1 MTAFLET
8 LMNGV
13 VLGGMYA
20 LVAMGLNLQYGV
32 SRIMNLSY
40 GEVLMGGAFS
50 TYWLYTL
57 WQVDPL
63 LGLVFGVPAAFAAN
77 WLLYVALL
85 VPLVRRARS
94 REALETDSI
103 LATFGL
109 LFLLKG
115 GALAAWS
122 GDERAYSYL
131 QQPVV
136 VLGSTFAANRLL
148 AFAAAGILAG
158 GAWLVLTRTRIGTA
172 VRAMAVDPVAAR
184 LVAVD
189 VDRLAALTFAAGG
202 ALAAAAGALVSM
214 FLTFSPAV
222 GVEYTLKALI
232 VVIMGGVGQMLGSLA
247 AGIILGVAE
256 SLGAW
261 LVDPGLTLA
270 INFSMFL
277 AVLLL
282 RPRGLFGGR

>member
-1 MTAFLET
+1 MAFIET

-20 LVAMGLNLQYGV
+20 LIAMGLNLQYGV
-32 SRIMNLSY
+32 ARIMNLSY
-40 GEVLMGGAFS
+40 GEFLMGGAFS
-50 TYWLYTL
+50 AFWLYTL

-63 LGLVFGVPAAFAAN
+63 VGLLLGVPAAFVAN
-77 WLLYVALL
+77 WLLYLL
-85 VPLVRRARS
+85 LLAPLVRRAHS
-94 REALETDSI
+94 REQLETDSI

-109 LFLLKG
+109 LFLVKG
-115 GALAAWS
+115 SALAAWS

-148 AFAAAGILAG
+148 AFAAACLLA
-158 GAWLVLTRTRIGTA
+158 LVTWAVLARTRIGTA
-172 VRAMAVDPVAAR
+172 VRAVAVDPVAAQ
-184 LVAVD
+184 LVAID
-189 VDRLAALTFAAGG
+189 VKRLAALTFAAGG
-202 ALAAAAGALVSM
+202 AMAAAAGTLISM

-232 VVIMGGVGQMLGSLA
+232 VVIMGGVGHIIGGLA

-282 RPRGLFGGR
+282 RPKGLFGGR